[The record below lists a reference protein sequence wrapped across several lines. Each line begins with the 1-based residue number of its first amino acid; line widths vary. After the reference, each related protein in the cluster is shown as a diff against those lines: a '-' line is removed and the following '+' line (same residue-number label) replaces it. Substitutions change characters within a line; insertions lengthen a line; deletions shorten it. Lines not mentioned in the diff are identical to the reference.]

1 MIGTVLRSAGAVLGG
16 LVVAA
21 VLVVGVKAF
30 SSVVHPFPP
39 DVDPNDHEAC
49 KAHVARY
56 LAWVLAV
63 GAVAWGLT
71 TFASAWLATRLGLRQ
86 CVQWNMKVAA
96 QVSPLSHPRGA
107 VRESCR
113 LALPGVSQTRKL
125 WSHESR
131 PCREAFG
138 RP

>member
-71 TFASAWLATRLGLRQ
+71 TFASAWLATRLGPGRHRAHG
-86 CVQWNMKVAA
+86 VV
-96 QVSPLSHPRGA
+96 VSL
-107 VRESCR
+107 VL
-113 LALPGVSQTRKL
+113 LALVVPSKSML
-125 WSHESR
+125 
-131 PCREAFG
+131 PY
-138 RP
+138 PI